1 MSYFT
6 FFKSVSS
13 SFTFFDVF
21 LFIIFYYVLFCY
33 SFLFSQYLYFFA
45 IGLLF
50 SVIFLIGWLGFILSF
65 LILLILYSTLVV
77 VFWSFF
83 IAFEETSF
91 KKEKQKTSSSFLPF
105 FLFLFFSVENWNPML
120 LSPFQNVHYFDFFQ
134 TNESN
139 EFFFFFLIVY
149 VYNPVTFLFIFFTLI
164 FVCFNIVSLFLI
176 KHKTFN
182 QSKLL
187 WFNFNTGQASPFSQ
201 SKSGRSGFWA
211 TLSSNLNYLSLN
223 KTELQ

>member
-6 FFKSVSS
+6 FFKSI
-13 SFTFFDVF
+13 SFSLTFLDLF
-21 LFIIFYYVLFCY
+21 LFVIFYYVFFCY
-33 SFLFSQYLYFFA
+33 SFLFNQYLYFFA

-50 SVIFLIGWLGFILSF
+50 AVIFLIGWLGFILSF

-91 KKEKQKTSSSFLPF
+91 KQEKKRTSVTFLPF
-105 FLFLFFSVENWNPML
+105 LAFLFFYTENWNPTTL
-120 LSPFQNVHYFDFFQ
+120 QPFQNLYCFDFFQ
-134 TNESN
+134 VNEAN
-139 EFFFFFLIVY
+139 EFFFFFLIIY
-149 VYNPVTFLFIFFTLI
+149 VYNPVTFLFIFFTLL

-182 QSKLL
+182 QNKLI
-187 WFNFNTGQASPFSQ
+187 WFNFNVNQKAPFTQA
-201 SKSGRSGFWA
+201 KSGRSGFWE
-211 TLSSNLNYLSLN
+211 TVSSNVNFLTLN
-223 KTELQ
+223 KTQL